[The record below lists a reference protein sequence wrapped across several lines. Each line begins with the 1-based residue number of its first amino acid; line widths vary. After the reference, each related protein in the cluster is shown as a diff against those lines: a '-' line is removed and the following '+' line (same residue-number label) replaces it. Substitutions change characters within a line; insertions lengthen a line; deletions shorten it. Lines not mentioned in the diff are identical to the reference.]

1 MQMVADS
8 NLRSGVAISSIAT
21 GEVQGSIPAPSG
33 AAAPAVPAL
42 SVVVPVK
49 DEAGNLLPLIEEI
62 HAALEGAVSFEI
74 VYVDDGSGD
83 ATASELAEAWRRF
96 PRLTVVRH
104 RTACGQSM
112 ALLSG
117 VRASRADWIATLDGD
132 GQNPPADIL
141 KLIAARDAA
150 ADPRLTLVAGERAER
165 RDSALRRLSSRLA
178 NGLRMRVL
186 KDGVRDTGCGLKLIR
201 RDAYLSFPAFD
212 HMHRF
217 LPALAQGRG
226 GRVVVVPVAHRPR
239 SRGRTKYGVG
249 NRLWVGLVDLFG
261 VLWLKRRSKVPDVE
275 QWQR

>member
-1 MQMVADS
+1 M
-8 NLRSGVAISSIAT
+8 T
-21 GEVQGSIPAPSG
+21 GAGQGSGSSAES
-33 AAAPAVPAL
+33 APAL

-62 HAALEGAVSFEI
+62 HAALDGVVDFEI

-83 ATASELAEAWRRF
+83 STQNELSAAWRRF
-96 PRLTVVRH
+96 PRLNVVRH
-104 RTACGQSM
+104 RVACGQST

-117 VRASRADWIATLDGD
+117 VQAARGDWIATLDGD

-141 KLIAARDAA
+141 KLIKARDATG
-150 ADPRLTLVAGERAER
+150 DPRVTLVAGERAER
-165 RDSALRRLSSRLA
+165 RDSIVRRLSSRLA
-178 NGLRMRVL
+178 NGLRSRVL

-201 RDAYLSFPAFD
+201 RDAYLSMPAFD

-217 LPALAQGRG
+217 LPALAQARG
-226 GRVVVVPVAHRPR
+226 GRVIVVAVGHRPR
-239 SRGRTKYGVG
+239 GFGRTKYGVG

-275 QWQR
+275 QWKR